1 MRIYS
6 CNSIAALSSQRN
18 LQWSGRCPRPS
29 HLRTRQQFSA
39 FVKAI
44 SRANRIKFLFNFL
57 PLFLLDESEK
67 GIAQKT
73 SKLIAAFNLI
83 LLLCDFYVRRYVIEG
98 PKARH
103 SEKARWGCHNTSYF
117 VPFFCSLWKFAEID
131 FGFCSTK
138 RAKQFRRKS
147 QKLPVYHRNLP
158 SLLLCAASFLL
169 RRVSATFSSR
179 YFNMWFICD
188 GKSVPTWLASA
199 AKRAL
204 KWFQIE
210 FIHQWCPERAVLVK

>member
-1 MRIYS
+1 ME
-6 CNSIAALSSQRN
+6 
-18 LQWSGRCPRPS
+18 RCPRPS
-29 HLRTRQQFSA
+29 HLSRRQQFSA

-44 SRANRIKFLFNFL
+44 ANRIKFLFNFL
-57 PLFLLDESEK
+57 PLFLPDDGEK
-67 GIAQKT
+67 ASQEKN

-117 VPFFCSLWKFAEID
+117 VPFAFFSLWKFAGID

-147 QKLPVYHRNLP
+147 QKLPVYHKNLP
-158 SLLLCAASFLL
+158 SLLLCAASFFS
-169 RRVSATFSSR
+169 RRVAATFSSR

-188 GKSVPTWLASA
+188 GKSVPNLLSTA

-204 KWFQIE
+204 KWFQIVL
-210 FIHQWCPERAVLVK
+210 IHQWCLRRAVLVK